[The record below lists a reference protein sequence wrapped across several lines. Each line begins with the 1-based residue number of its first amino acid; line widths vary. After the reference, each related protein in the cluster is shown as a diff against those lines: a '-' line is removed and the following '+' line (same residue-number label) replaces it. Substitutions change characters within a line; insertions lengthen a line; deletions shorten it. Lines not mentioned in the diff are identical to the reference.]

1 MLTHI
6 AGSGPAVSSPHV
18 EVALDEA
25 ALRAVLLGSLPPLER
40 AGRATI
46 TGDAAKI
53 TELLGHI
60 APRTRTSPSSLP
72 DSTGHRARTSTGGC
86 APAGGHGCVWAG
98 ETPMAT
104 ETPPPTRRIARRKGI
119 WG

>member
-72 DSTGHRARTSTGGC
+72 DSTGHRARTSTGWS
-86 APAGGHGCVWAG
+86 APAWSMSCLRQG
-98 ETPMAT
+98 ERLWHPS
-104 ETPPPTRRIARRKGI
+104 TPPRSVG
-119 WG
+119 